1 VADRKHGMQPP
12 QTDTA
17 IHSKE
22 WDRLELTG
30 DSFERVA
37 FIDVDMSELEN
48 IGATFVE
55 CTRDRP

>member
-1 VADRKHGMQPP
+1 MQPP